1 MKPYNKGVEH
11 PKKKKKTSMGD
22 VLRSIY
28 RVWQGIVDLHQLI
41 TTVNEL
47 RQAAWYMVHA
57 LLDKI

>member
-47 RQAAWYMVHA
+47 RQAA
-57 LLDKI
+57 